1 VDRIAMTLEIRFIE
15 VLHVSEAQTLRDIRN
30 ECKDYMTR
38 NTEYITEDQ
47 QVDWFNS
54 LDRDSMKIYL
64 IYMYNEEVMVDV
76 VGFGYCKRDENETY
90 LTGGIKENHRGK
102 GYGKLLFS
110 YLLEQAKSFNTPIT
124 LEVLNTNT
132 RAKNLYES
140 LGFVEIKKD
149 DRIMKMEY
157 R

>member
-1 VDRIAMTLEIRFIE
+1 MTLEIRFIE
-15 VLHVSEAQTLRDIRN
+15 VLNVSEAQSLRDIRN

-54 LDRDSMKIYL
+54 VDRDSMKIYL

-110 YLLEQAKSFNTPIT
+110 YLLEQAKSFSTPIT

>member
-1 VDRIAMTLEIRFIE
+1 MTLEIRFIE
-15 VLHVSEAQTLRDIRN
+15 VLNVSEAQLLRDIRN

-64 IYMYNEEVMVDV
+64 MYMYNEEVMVDV
-76 VGFGYCKRDENETY
+76 VGFGYCKRDINETY

-102 GYGKLLFS
+102 GYGRLLFS
-110 YLLEQAKSFNTPIT
+110 HLLEQAKSFSTPIT

-132 RAKNLYES
+132 KAKNLYES

-149 DRIMKMEY
+149 DRIMNMEY